1 MCFFFVN
8 FYILFSIRFSDFVYT
23 SIGIPGVYP
32 PPIQIPN
39 IPVPTGISEGNVG
52 SNYNQTITVIVL
64 QDTTLRCYLFYHLPR
79 NAMNLAG
86 ISTVMNVGVNYIT
99 FDIQGPKMDFLI
111 SVIIQ
116 IVNILQVQMDV

>member
-1 MCFFFVN
+1 MKK
-8 FYILFSIRFSDFVYT
+8 ILLLFGVSFLSIFTSYSQCTPDFVYT

-64 QDTTLRCYLFYHLPR
+64 QDTNLDVASFLPSAAVA
-79 NAMNLAG
+79 AMNLAG
-86 ISTVMNVGVNYIT
+86 I
-99 FDIQGPKMDFLI
+99 IQL
-111 SVIIQ
+111 
-116 IVNILQVQMDV
+116 